1 MFIYIVVKCFNCN
14 QRGHF
19 TKDCKKII
27 CYRCKEAGHIAK
39 DCINTPD
46 AGKLFVFNIYS
57 K

>member
-14 QRGHF
+14 ERGHF

-27 CYRCKEAGHIAK
+27 CYRCKGSGHLAK
-39 DCINTPD
+39 DCMNTSD
-46 AGKLFVFNIYS
+46 AGKLFIFNIYS